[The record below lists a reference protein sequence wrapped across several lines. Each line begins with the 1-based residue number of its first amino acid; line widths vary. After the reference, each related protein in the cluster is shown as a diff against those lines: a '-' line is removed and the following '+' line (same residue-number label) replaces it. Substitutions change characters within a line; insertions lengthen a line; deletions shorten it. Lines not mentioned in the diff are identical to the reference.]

1 MSNSIK
7 NKKILIID
15 FDLINNN
22 IQNLLKKENKIN
34 QKIINNKN
42 EYSIKINSKNEYFLL
57 KNIIKIDKNLDL
69 LEGLDEL
76 YYLEKLDIKNIFL
89 ELNKIK
95 NNYDYIFIDTYSEI
109 LFNENL
115 EILNNC
121 DDIIFLLKLNELELN
136 KAKVMFNIIK
146 NKWKI
151 NKNRIKII
159 IYRNKI
165 FDYIFYYK
173 YIKKYIEVNNK
184 ILGCIHDYYFIN
196 LYYKNK
202 IINKIINLKFKIN
215 SRFIL
220 KNINREV

>member
-42 EYSIKINSKNEYFLL
+42 DYSIKINSKNEYFLL

-95 NNYDYIFIDTYSEI
+95 NNYNFQE
-109 LFNENL
+109 EK
-115 EILNNC
+115 
-121 DDIIFLLKLNELELN
+121 LKRE
-136 KAKVMFNIIK
+136 
-146 NKWKI
+146 
-151 NKNRIKII
+151 
-159 IYRNKI
+159 
-165 FDYIFYYK
+165 
-173 YIKKYIEVNNK
+173 
-184 ILGCIHDYYFIN
+184 
-196 LYYKNK
+196 
-202 IINKIINLKFKIN
+202 LKF
-215 SRFIL
+215 
-220 KNINREV
+220 